1 MQRNREKN
9 GLFHNLESASPHDG
23 GTTVNFE
30 LSLFGRSM
38 RLDVPASDEPMR
50 LADIVPLAWSICDQ
64 LVNRTIEHI
73 QADGETPS
81 CHRGCGACCRYAV
94 PLSVPEA
101 FRLREDISA
110 MPARQRAKTEK
121 LFAKAVTRIVQA
133 GRPEI
138 PTNSSDQGDS
148 SPVKALAQWY
158 ASMDMPCPLLMNECC
173 DFYSFRPTA
182 CREHLVTSSPAC
194 CIGNNPDTGSRVA
207 MPFSVTTALAML
219 AEEMEGLPFQAIIM
233 TTALQWC
240 DDNAARAQRTWPGR
254 ELIQRFAD
262 ILQKL
267 ADQGER
273 KSQTAATNAA

>member
-1 MQRNREKN
+1 MQRTRENN
-9 GLFHNLESASPHDG
+9 GRLHALVSASQHG
-23 GTTVNFE
+23 GDSTVNFE
-30 LSLFGRSM
+30 FSLFGKSL

-64 LVNRTIEHI
+64 LVNQTIENV
-73 QADGETPS
+73 QADGEAPS
-81 CHRGCGACCRYAV
+81 CGRGCGACCRYAV

-110 MPARQRAKTEK
+110 MPTRQRAKTEK
-121 LFAKAVTRIVQA
+121 LFAKAVTHIVEA

-138 PTNSSDQGDS
+138 PTDTSDKGDS
-148 SPVKALAQWY
+148 GPVKAMAKWY
-158 ASMDMPCPLLMNECC
+158 AAMDMPCPLLMNECC
-173 DFYSFRPTA
+173 DFYSARPTA
-182 CREHLVTSSPAC
+182 CREHLVTSNPAC

-207 MPFSVTTALAML
+207 MPFSVTNALAML
-219 AEEMEGLPFQAIIM
+219 AAEVEGLPFQAIIM

-240 DDNAARAQRTWPGR
+240 EDNAARAQRTWPGR

-267 ADQGER
+267 ADKGER
-273 KSQTAATNAA
+273 KRQTAATNAA